1 METLAIKTPKSE
13 RLRILPS
20 LKRMEPTTS
29 ERVKER
35 VDFSPASEWMVEVLE

>member
-1 METLAIKTPKSE
+1 MKASAIKTPRSE

-29 ERVKER
+29 ERVKKR
-35 VDFSPASEWMVEVLE
+35 ADFFPGSEWMVEILE